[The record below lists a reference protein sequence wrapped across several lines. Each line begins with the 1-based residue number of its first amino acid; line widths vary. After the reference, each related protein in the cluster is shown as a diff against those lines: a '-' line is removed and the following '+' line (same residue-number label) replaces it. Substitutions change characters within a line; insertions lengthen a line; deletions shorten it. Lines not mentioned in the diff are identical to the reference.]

1 MRDGWWRLK
10 HKKSESWD
18 KATGGRIEMKLQFR
32 PYST

>member
-10 HKKSESWD
+10 KKKSESWEE
-18 KATGGRIEMKLQFR
+18 ASGGRIEMKIQFR

>member
-10 HKKSESWD
+10 HKKSESWEE
-18 KATGGRIEMKLQFR
+18 ASGGRIEMKIQFR